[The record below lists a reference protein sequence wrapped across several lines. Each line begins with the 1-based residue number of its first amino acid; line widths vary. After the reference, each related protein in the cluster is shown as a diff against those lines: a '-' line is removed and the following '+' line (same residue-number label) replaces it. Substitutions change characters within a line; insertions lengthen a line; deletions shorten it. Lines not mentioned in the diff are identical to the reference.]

1 MKLNK
6 DNSLAEWVTTF
17 PVASNIF
24 QKYNLDFCCGGEQ
37 SLVDSCSSVQITPE
51 VIIQEIEEAA
61 LVASHDTNWSEL
73 DTNEMI
79 TRILKDFH
87 EKHRE
92 DLKMLIPLAQKVERV
107 HHDKD
112 MVPNGLSIFLQHL
125 ESELDSHMKK
135 EEQVLFPMILSEN
148 FSMISAPI
156 HRMIQEHHHHGQT
169 LEELK
174 IMANN
179 YILPE
184 GACSSWTTLIEGV
197 KNLEFEIKKHIATEN
212 NILFP
217 RVIKNSQG

>member
-37 SLVDSCSSVQITPE
+37 SLRNSCSSVQIAPE
-51 VIIQEIEEAA
+51 VIIQEIEEAS
-61 LVASHDTNWSEL
+61 LVECDDTNWSEL

-79 TRILKDFH
+79 TKILKDFH
-87 EKHRE
+87 EKHRA
-92 DLKMLIPLAQKVERV
+92 DLKMLIPLAEKVERV
-107 HHDKD
+107 HYGKN
-112 MVPNGLSIFLQHL
+112 MVPTGLSNFLKHL

-135 EEQVLFPMILSEN
+135 EEQVLFPMILSKN
-148 FSMISAPI
+148 FTMISAPI
-156 HRMIQEHHHHGQT
+156 NRMIQEHQHHGQT

-174 IMANN
+174 VMANN
-179 YILPE
+179 YILPKD
-184 GACSSWTTLIEGV
+184 ACSSWTTLIEGV

-217 RVIKNSQG
+217 RVIKNSQE